1 MNIRLVS
8 DLHPVFLAHRDRQA
22 RFTYPTVGPAA
33 TQEQLTVSGRQV
45 RAVGRRK
52 WTLQRDTLP

>member
-8 DLHPVFLAHRDRQA
+8 DLHPVFLAHRDPQA
-22 RFTYPTVGPAA
+22 RLIYPPVGPAA
-33 TQEQLTVSGRQV
+33 TQKQFTVFGRQV

-52 WTLQRDTLP
+52 WTLQRHTLP